1 MRKAGVWLAPLIVT
15 ASGCFATQS
24 DVRLLQQDLAVMRSE
39 SARSDSLIR
48 VELQQV
54 SRTLGMSADSV
65 RLLSARI
72 ARLSGE
78 LQSDLYSMGQQL
90 VQIQELTG
98 QSQRRLQ
105 EVRASLEQRGAM
117 LSAQPAV
124 VTDSA
129 APQPAQA
136 AQPAAPGP
144 NQLFQLALDQ
154 LRRGSTGSARSAFRD
169 LLTRY
174 PQSDVAGEAQFYIGE
189 SFRAEGNIAA
199 ADSAYVVVVTK
210 YPQSSR
216 APTALYK
223 HAQALQAAGDVAGGR
238 QVLERIVKE
247 YPRSDEAV
255 LARDRLRTP

>member
-1 MRKAGVWLAPLIVT
+1 MLAGRVLLLVAGT
-15 ASGCFATQS
+15 AGCFATRG
-24 DVRLLQQDLAVMRSE
+24 DIRLLQQDLAVMRSE
-39 SARSDSLIR
+39 SARSDSLLR
-48 VELQQV
+48 LQVERASMAIAL
-54 SRTLGMSADSV
+54 SADST
-65 RLLSARI
+65 RALSARV

-105 EVRASLEQRGAM
+105 EVRASLEQRSAAIAVQTVGA
-117 LSAQPAV
+117 
-124 VTDSA
+124 TDSA
-129 APQPAQA
+129 SQ
-136 AQPAAPGP
+136 PGP

-154 LRRGSTGSARSAFRD
+154 LRRGSTGSARVAFRD
-169 LLTRY
+169 LITRF
-174 PQSDVAGEAQFYIGE
+174 PQSDVAGDAQFYIGE
-189 SFRAEGNIAA
+189 SLRLEGSTAA
-199 ADSAYVVVVTK
+199 ADTAYLAVVTR

-223 HAQALQAAGDVAGGR
+223 HAQALEAAGSAPRAR

>member
-1 MRKAGVWLAPLIVT
+1 MRKAGVWLVPLLAAAT
-15 ASGCFATQS
+15 GCFATSS
-24 DVRLLQQDLAVMRSE
+24 DIRLLQQDLAVMRSE
-39 SARSDSLIR
+39 SARSDSLMRIQ
-48 VELQQV
+48 LQQV
-54 SRTLGMSADSV
+54 STTLNMSADSM
-65 RLLSARI
+65 RMLSARI

-105 EVRASLEQRGAM
+105 EVRASLEQRGAT
-117 LSAQPAV
+117 LSTPPAPSTDSSGQPAG
-124 VTDSA
+124 
-129 APQPAQA
+129 
-136 AQPAAPGP
+136 PGP

-154 LRRGSTGSARSAFRD
+154 LRRGSTGSARGAFRD

-174 PQSDVAGEAQFYIGE
+174 PQSDVAGDAQFYIGE

-199 ADSAYVVVVTK
+199 ADTAYMAVVTR

-223 HAQALQAAGDVAGGR
+223 HAQALEAAGNAAGGR

>member
-1 MRKAGVWLAPLIVT
+1 MPRVAGPLALLLV
-15 ASGCFATQS
+15 ASTGCFATRS

-39 SARSDSLIR
+39 TARSDSLMR
-48 VELQQV
+48 VQLQQV
-54 SRTLGMSADSV
+54 TATLGISADSMRV
-65 RLLSARI
+65 LSARI

-105 EVRASLEQRGAM
+105 EVRASLEQRSAM
-117 LSAQPAV
+117 LAV
-124 VTDSA
+124 QGTAAGDSA
-129 APQPAQA
+129 AQ
-136 AQPAAPGP
+136 PGP

-154 LRRGSTGSARSAFRD
+154 LRRGSTGSARGAFRD

-174 PQSDVAGEAQFYIGE
+174 PQADVAGDAQFYIGE
-189 SFRAEGNIAA
+189 SLRLEGNVAG
-199 ADSAYVVVVTK
+199 ADSAYMAVVAR

-223 HAQALQAAGDVAGGR
+223 HAQTLEAAGNAAGAR
-238 QVLERIVKE
+238 QALERIVKE